1 MAGTLTGIS
10 TTPIGAKLYVNGKLV
25 ATTPY
30 GAFWFKGG
38 DAIRIELAGYKTLSF
53 ILTSDRVGKSNY
65 YLLETEAAIPPA
77 AKTYGDVQ
85 VKSSPTNAKVYVDR
99 RNTGKTTPALLTL
112 ETGLRT
118 ITLKKDGYLDLQ
130 WVETIR
136 QESRVLSTK
145 FLTQVPIPAPAPA
158 QAPVPIQAP
167 ETIPEPTV
175 RTKDIVGQDLKRA
188 IADGRLWDVV
198 KLTYEYL
205 TAPMPVP
212 IAEDYI
218 SLMLGFM
225 SFGGG
230 AKFIN
235 LFDGNA
241 DDAVKIFK
249 GLNIEG
255 QAKLVREL
263 VKSGKGINALNYL
276 MKKDALNPAMVRPAI
291 SAIDAAVKGMIRGFS
306 LMSLK
311 EMLPWLGAAVAVMG
325 TVNFIEF
332 LYEEMLQTQGMGIY
346 VAIAN
351 KQWAVAK
358 ETLDKARGNLEK
370 ATWVYTNIGWLAPYA
385 WDVFKSYAAA
395 TKLQYDSYE
404 KVINSKLAYA
414 KAPDVFNKANFEE
427 DVKKKEVPVP
437 EDLVEKPVEEKKEE
451 MVKVIT
457 PEEKKEEVPIE
468 VPEAVPAEEEKAPV
482 AAMPTVR
489 EFYMEIGTYVTE
501 GKRLT
506 RKEWEAIGVKYGLT
520 QLGDV
525 PEKAETIQDLYL
537 IVGTYVVGKAVLTEK
552 EWEELAERPVL

>member
-53 ILTSDRVGKSNY
+53 ILPLDRVGKSNY
-65 YLLETEAAIPPA
+65 YLLEKTTAPEPPQ
-77 AKTYGDVQ
+77 KTYGDIQ
-85 VKSSPTNAKVYVDR
+85 IKSSPANAKIYIDGKD
-99 RNTGKTTPALLTL
+99 TGETTTALLKL
-112 ETGLRT
+112 ETGLRR
-118 ITLKKDGYLDLQ
+118 ITLKKDGYLDFEWL
-130 WVETIR
+130 ETIK

-235 LFDGNA
+235 LFEGNA
-241 DDAVKIFK
+241 NDAVKIFK

-311 EMLPWLGAAVAVMG
+311 EMLPWLGAAVAGMG
-325 TVNFIEF
+325 IVNFIEF
-332 LYEEMLQTQGMGIY
+332 LYEEMLQTQGMAIY

-358 ETLDKARGNLEK
+358 KTLDKARGNLEK
-370 ATWVYTNIGWLAPYA
+370 ATWVYTNLGWLAPYA

-414 KAPDVFNKANFEE
+414 KAPDVFKTSDFKEAVKEEKAP
-427 DVKKKEVPVP
+427 DPA
-437 EDLVEKPVEEKKEE
+437 DLVEKPITEEKVPMIEI
-451 MVKVIT
+451 VP
-457 PEEKKEEVPIE
+457 PEEK
-468 VPEAVPAEEEKAPV
+468 PEAVPAEEEKAPV

-489 EFYMEIGTYVTE
+489 EFYNEIGTYVTE

-506 RKEWEAIGVKYGLT
+506 RLEWVDLGIKYNLT
-520 QLGDV
+520 QLGGY
-525 PEKAETIQDLYL
+525 PTEAKTAQDLYL
-537 IVGTYVVGKAVLTEK
+537 MLGNYVVGRAVLTEK
-552 EWEELAERPVL
+552 EWIELNENIKE

>member
-1 MAGTLTGIS
+1 MAVDSFTGIG
-10 TTPIGAKLYVNGKLV
+10 TTPIHAKLYVNGKIV

-30 GAFWFKGG
+30 SALWFKAG
-38 DAIRIELAGYKTLSF
+38 DLIKIEKEGYETIQF
-53 ILTSDRVGKSNY
+53 ILSLPQVG
-65 YLLETEAAIPPA
+65 TELTFFLTPA
-77 AKTYGDVQ
+77 PTPAKTYGDVQ

-158 QAPVPIQAP
+158 PAPAPVPIQAP

-230 AKFIN
+230 AKFID
-235 LFDGNA
+235 LFDRNV
-241 DDAVKIFK
+241 DDAVKIVG

-276 MKKDALNPAMVRPAI
+276 IRKEALNLAMEKPAI
-291 SAIDAAVKGMIRGFS
+291 SAIDAAVKGMIRGSS

-451 MVKVIT
+451 MVEVIT
-457 PEEKKEEVPIE
+457 PEEKKKEVPIE
-468 VPEAVPAEEEKAPV
+468 VPEAPAV
-482 AAMPTVR
+482 AAPTLK
-489 EFYMEIGTYVTE
+489 EFYEEIGTYVVGTL
-501 GKRLT
+501 RLT
-506 RKEWEAIGVKYGLT
+506 RKEWEALGVKYNLS
-520 QLGDV
+520 QLGEV
-525 PEKAETIQDLYL
+525 PETARTTQDLYL
-537 IVGTYVVGKAVLTEK
+537 IVGTYVVGRAVLTEK
-552 EWEELAERPVL
+552 EWIALRELVKE